1 MSSRHLDVTM
11 ILGPGLESGSAVGFA
26 LSTVRISC
34 LFVLF
39 IFFITISG
47 LPLFLLNTK
56 KSINDDD
63 DDDDDGAVQVAISTS
78 PDCEGPLLAL
88 SDNMFVHN
96 NSKHGR
102 RGRRLDPVEAGF
114 TPLFYWF
121 ITSAKAVMF
130 LPLLVCLSAG

>member
-11 ILGPGLESGSAVGFA
+11 ILGPGFEIRSAVGFA

-34 LFVLF
+34 HSVVF
-39 IFFITISG
+39 ICLTISG
-47 LPLFLLNTK
+47 LPLFPLNTK

-63 DDDDDGAVQVAISTS
+63 DDDGVVQVAISTS

-102 RGRRLDPVEAGF
+102 RGRRLDPIEAGF
-114 TPLFYWF
+114 TPL
-121 ITSAKAVMF
+121 
-130 LPLLVCLSAG
+130 PLLCGPPP